1 MYINFQVEYTNYT
14 CVYRYPVMLKLL
26 QLHIYT
32 TEYQWNKTHHYNI
45 TQVLSK

>member
-26 QLHIYT
+26 QLHIYIPLNINGIRHTIT
-32 TEYQWNKTHHYNI
+32 T
-45 TQVLSK
+45 